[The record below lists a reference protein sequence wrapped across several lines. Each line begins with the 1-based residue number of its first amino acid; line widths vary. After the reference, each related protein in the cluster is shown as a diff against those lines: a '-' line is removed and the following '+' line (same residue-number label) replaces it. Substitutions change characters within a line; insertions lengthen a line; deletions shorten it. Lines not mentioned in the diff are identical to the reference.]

1 MPAPSGQIP
10 PPWAVAGERGSHHE
24 SCSQLVAGARPELDK
39 VAEGG
44 GGVVV
49 SLAAWPASPV
59 RAERRYGTEVARK
72 PESPSLGMQEAGR
85 VTWPGLLVCG
95 GAPRRNRTGDP
106 ILTMANGE
114 LLTACSK
121 HWIPREIAEIR
132 RQEGAGAQ

>member
-1 MPAPSGQIP
+1 M
-10 PPWAVAGERGSHHE
+10 
-24 SCSQLVAGARPELDK
+24 
-39 VAEGG
+39 
-44 GGVVV
+44 